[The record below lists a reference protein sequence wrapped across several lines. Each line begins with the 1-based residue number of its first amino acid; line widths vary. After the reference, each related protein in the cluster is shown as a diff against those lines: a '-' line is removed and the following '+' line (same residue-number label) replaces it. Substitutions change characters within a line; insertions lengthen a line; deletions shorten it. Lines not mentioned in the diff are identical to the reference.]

1 MPITIKDYINKANF
15 VKDNILIEQERIVLK
30 NENRIT
36 NLNINQIELSQDS
49 NGNLLKNTDKKFKGV
64 YSMATQ
70 MINPNKIAGTPYNF
84 FNTGDFLHNFKINLA
99 DNLSKIDIFSTG
111 TGGDLKAMFFKG
123 YTNIFGLTKENQ
135 VQLNNS
141 IILPELQ
148 LFIKKYL

>member
-1 MPITIKDYINKANF
+1 MSITIKDYINKAKF

-70 MINPNKIAGTPYNF
+70 MINPTKIAGMPYNF
-84 FNTGDFLHNFKINLA
+84 FETGDFLRNFKLNIT
-99 DNLSKIDIFSTG
+99 DSLSKLDVFSTG
-111 TGGDLKAMFFKG
+111 TGTDLKAKFFKG
-123 YTNIFGLTKENQ
+123 YTNIFGLNKEHQN
-135 VQLNNS
+135 QLNNN